1 MSPASSTTS
10 TSTTRLTDAAIRK
23 RLGSAATHCSARG
36 AQLTAQRAEVLEL
49 LLRRGGQAKAYDL
62 QEDMQARHGRIAP
75 TTVYRA
81 LEFLQE
87 HKLVHKVD
95 ATNSFVACNHTDHE
109 HASLLLICTQCGRVS
124 ELHEHKALTPLLGL
138 AQQQGFAPRAVEV
151 KSLCAD
157 CQAQA

>member
-1 MSPASSTTS
+1 MSTAPSTP
-10 TSTTRLTDAAIRK
+10 TTRLTEAAIRK
-23 RLGSAATHCSARG
+23 RLSAAAAHCSARG

-87 HKLVHKVD
+87 HKLVHRVD
-95 ATNSFVACNHTDHE
+95 ATNSFVACNHTDHD
-109 HASLLLICTQCGRVS
+109 HASLLLICTQCGRVN
-124 ELHEHKALTPLLGL
+124 ELHDHAALAPLLKL
-138 AQQQGFAPRAVEV
+138 VQQQGAAAQAVEV
-151 KSLCAD
+151 KSLCAN
-157 CQAQA
+157 CQT